1 MTHVE
6 QQAQMTDELP
16 SVEQY
21 MERRMGT
28 GAARVCTTLHE

>member
-1 MTHVE
+1 MTHVD

-28 GAARVCTTLHE
+28 GGVRLCIALHE